1 MCARVKGPRSGKGT
15 HLRQSESFGPEKLDG
30 IDEVV
35 ELLRLH
41 QVSAVDDAGDRFA
54 RQDLDQRRK
63 RRSVRQRFRHFR
75 HLNYGKI
82 RLEFRNHFRFTI
94 EIKLRAKEA
103 NFDVGLN
110 FALRDSRG
118 SFKLYLFEFC

>member
-1 MCARVKGPRSGKGT
+1 MHARVKGPRSGKGT

-82 RLEFRNHFRFTI
+82 RLEFRNHFQFT
-94 EIKLRAKEA
+94 KEA